1 MDRDSLTAAPIQEP
15 VDELETSQIVGGVY
29 PPLLGLGRTAPA
41 SNSSK
46 PMLPENF
53 HHLPTK
59 SRLRAL
65 KQYIESFQYRL
76 NAQANFNVGKL
87 RPLSRIMDT
96 ARTIIHA
103 PQPIK
108 CVEAVFVA
116 VYLTAGLVDVERVP
130 LGFKTELHGQVYQH
144 IVLLVHHGGK
154 WGAFGISRCSDL
166 MNKDLV
172 FNSMS
177 SVIENFTAAYK
188 SQGHIVLKV
197 RVGLPIEHNVVS
209 PNFVCWRHLNL
220 NLRYTS
226 WSECLSEIDK
236 HAAKGK
242 RLWDSWT
249 GKSEDPT
256 KPSSIRKASQDFK
269 PSPSKSHCSDK
280 LVNKKKLASRDTT
293 PMRVKPVS
301 PYILA
306 TAKASSSSN
315 SHVDSSFSLCI
326 DDSSSGS
333 ILDTHVPTTTI
344 ESSETTSTAEV
355 SEAKKGSEATS
366 SMVFSPAAVGN
377 SKFWRSKPKA
387 SRCSEEVGDVVKS
400 KKLMR
405 TSTSLPRSTGM
416 LVNHM
421 LAVSRG
427 FLKIKYFKE
436 APGNTGTWSNVFHGP
451 QLSAEATAA
460 SPTPTTRGEMVMVG
474 TTSPSFVRIPVQ
486 IHYQTLNAEALR
498 RKQSPK
504 LSRDG

>member
-1 MDRDSLTAAPIQEP
+1 MI
-15 VDELETSQIVGGVY
+15 
-29 PPLLGLGRTAPA
+29 
-41 SNSSK
+41 
-46 PMLPENF
+46 
-53 HHLPTK
+53 TK
-59 SRLRAL
+59 
-65 KQYIESFQYRL
+65 
-76 NAQANFNVGKL
+76 
-87 RPLSRIMDT
+87 
-96 ARTIIHA
+96 
-103 PQPIK
+103 
-108 CVEAVFVA
+108 
-116 VYLTAGLVDVERVP
+116 
-130 LGFKTELHGQVYQH
+130 VYQH